1 MSRIPEPRGLGAE
14 AGDTIGT
21 GTEEAREA
29 ISAFFPGEDFELVP
43 VGEPAV
49 GTYQAVSTVW
59 KDATWILKRT
69 NQPCD
74 TVLLIHDAQEHLAA
88 RGLGRNTRCVTPRF
102 VVRDDGRPFVELKG
116 GLYVLYPWIAGR
128 ECSYERREDIVM
140 AARALARFHAA
151 SCGFHPTAVVH
162 RIPGWD
168 VRWDEELHRR
178 LANLMRYMKPSDT
191 RQPSATGPAPVL
203 RLPRFEKEY
212 AEACPRF
219 IGLAEAAVLWLA
231 GRPESCRALMARDRA
246 RQMFCHNDYFRRN
259 ILITSEGGVAVLDL
273 EYISG
278 GPRALDLGKFISK
291 VARET
296 GWDAVLALH
305 ILAEY
310 DDEASGLGIP
320 ITSEDLWFI
329 LGWLTWPQDFWRL
342 GVQYYDELQPWPA
355 QRFMDLLAKR
365 AGTWA
370 HRRRFVGRLASGL
383 GFPDP
388 VEAAMQVRT
397 QPLTWRP
404 VRSHPK

>member
-1 MSRIPEPRGLGAE
+1 MNGTAEPRGLGAR
-14 AGDTIGT
+14 ADNTNRT
-21 GTEEAREA
+21 GIEEALEA
-29 ISAFFPGEDFELVP
+29 LSTFFPGEEFELVP
-43 VGEPAV
+43 VGAQ
-49 GTYQAVSTVW
+49 TASIYQAVS
-59 KDATWILKRT
+59 KDATWALKRT
-69 NQPCD
+69 NRPCD
-74 TVLLIHDAQEHLAA
+74 TMLLVHDAQEHLAV
-88 RGLGRNTRCVTPRF
+88 RGQSRKGRCVTPRF
-102 VVRDDGRPFVELKG
+102 VVRDDGCPFVELKG

-128 ECSYERREDIVM
+128 ECSYERQEDIVM

-151 SCGFHPTAVVH
+151 SCGFHPAAVIH

-168 VRWDEELHRR
+168 VRWDEELDRR
-178 LANLMRYMKPSDT
+178 LADLIRFAKPSGGK
-191 RQPSATGPAPVL
+191 QPSGAGTTPIL
-203 RLPRFEKEY
+203 RVVQFEKGY

-219 IGLAEAAVLWLA
+219 IELAEAAVLWLA
-231 GRPESCRALMARDRA
+231 AHPAAARTLMGRDRA

-259 ILITSEGGVAVLDL
+259 ILITPEGDVAILDL
-273 EYISG
+273 EYICG

-296 GWDAVLALH
+296 GWDPVLALH

-310 DDEASGLGIP
+310 DDEASSLGIP
-320 ITSEDLWFI
+320 VTSEDVWFI

-388 VEAAMQVRT
+388 VEAGMPARRQPQVW
-397 QPLTWRP
+397 QPAG
-404 VRSHPK
+404 SHPT